1 MNILSYAAA
10 AGLTALVL
18 YLLVVGKPI
27 LLPLVIAVFVWYL
40 INALA
45 SQFGRVRVHDRELPA
60 SVRFSAAILVLL
72 GVLWFVV
79 NLVVGNINQ
88 VAAAAPGYEDNLRQ
102 LAERVS
108 TWLGFDEVPT
118 LEALFE
124 GVNLS
129 DLIRGLATAITGV
142 IGNAGTMLIYVAFL
156 LLEQSSFNKKIAAL
170 FPDRQ
175 RQALIHRII
184 ERIAT
189 EIQTYVWL
197 KTLTSLLTGFLSYL
211 VMKMVGVDF
220 AEFWALLI
228 FALNY
233 IPYIGALLGVVFPT
247 LLTLVQFDTLTPFFV
262 VAGTLTLIQF
272 MIGNVMEPRIMGK
285 GLNIS
290 PLIMLLSLA
299 VWGSIWGVVG
309 MFLAVPLMVVMM
321 IICAN
326 FETTRPVAIML
337 SEDGQLHN

>member
-1 MNILSYAAA
+1 MNVLSYAAT

-45 SQFGRVRVHDRELPA
+45 LQFERVRVYDRQLPA
-60 SVRFSAAILVLL
+60 SLRFTAAILVLL
-72 GVLWFVV
+72 GLLWFVA
-79 NLVVGNINQ
+79 NLVAGNINQ
-88 VAAAAPGYEDNLRQ
+88 VAAAAPGYEQNLRQ
-102 LAERVS
+102 LMERASV
-108 TWLGFDEVPT
+108 WLRLDEVPT
-118 LEALFE
+118 MEALLE
-124 GVNLS
+124 GVS
-129 DLIRGLATAITGV
+129 VADLIRGLAAAVTGI
-142 IGNAGTMLIYVAFL
+142 IGNAGTVLIYVAFL

-170 FPDRQ
+170 FTDPGRE
-175 RQALIHRII
+175 ALVHRII

-247 LLTLVQFDTLTPFFV
+247 LLTLVQFDTLTPFFI

-272 MIGNVMEPRIMGK
+272 TIGNVLEPRIMGK

-309 MFLAVPLMVVMM
+309 MFLAVPLMVVVM

-326 FETTRPVAIML
+326 FEATRPVAIIL
-337 SEDGQLHN
+337 SEDGQLHS

>member
-1 MNILSYAAA
+1 MPVVNYAAA
-10 AGLTALVL
+10 AALTALVL

-27 LLPLVIAVFVWYL
+27 LLPLVIAIFVWYL

-45 SQFGRVRVHDRELPA
+45 AVFERVQIHEQALPA
-60 SVRFSAAILVLL
+60 IARFGAAILVLL
-72 GVLWFVV
+72 GLLWFVV
-79 NLVVGNINQ
+79 NLVIGNINQ
-88 VAAAAPGYEDNLRQ
+88 VAAAAPSYEENLAQ
-102 LAERVS
+102 LLERVS
-108 TWLGFDEVPT
+108 EWLGMDEVPT
-118 LEALFE
+118 IQALFE
-124 GVNLS
+124 GVNVT
-129 DLIRGLATAITGV
+129 DLIRNLAAAITGI

-170 FPDRQ
+170 FPDAKRE
-175 RQALIHRII
+175 AFVHRII
-184 ERIAT
+184 QRIAT

-247 LLTLVQFDTLTPFFV
+247 LLTLVQFDTLTPFFI

-272 MIGNVMEPRIMGK
+272 MIGNVLEPRIMGK

-309 MFLAVPLMVVMM
+309 MFLAVPLMVVVM

-326 FETTRPVAIML
+326 FDATRPVAIML

>member
-1 MNILSYAAA
+1 MTILGYAAT

-45 SQFGRVRVHDRELPA
+45 SQFERVQVYDRPLPTGL
-60 SVRFSAAILVLL
+60 RFTAAILVLL
-72 GVLWFVV
+72 GLLWFVV

-88 VAAAAPGYEDNLRQ
+88 VAAAAPGYEQNLQQ
-102 LAERVS
+102 LAERAS
-108 TWLGFDEVPT
+108 AWLGLEQVPT
-118 LEALFE
+118 MQALFE
-124 GVNLS
+124 GVNVA
-129 DLIRGLATAITGV
+129 DLIRGMAAAVTGI
-142 IGNAGTMLIYVAFL
+142 IGNVGTMLIYVAFL

-170 FPDRQ
+170 FPDPKRE
-175 RQALIHRII
+175 ALIHRII
-184 ERIAT
+184 KRIAT

-211 VMKMVGVDF
+211 VLKMVGVDF

-247 LLTLVQFDTLTPFFV
+247 LLTLVQFDTLTPFFA

-272 MIGNVMEPRIMGK
+272 MIGSVLEPRIMGK

-309 MFLAVPLMVVMM
+309 MFLAVPLMVIVM

-326 FETTRPVAIML
+326 FDTTRPVAIML